1 MLTFVDLYFIINIKA
16 NYVYLQWFAD
26 FMLTNLW
33 RKKMDNYNNNGYN
46 NDSLNNPQGNGSDPQ
61 QNNYSNQGYQQP
73 YGTDNNQGYQQPY
86 GTDNNQGYQQQ
97 SYGAN
102 DYQQPYG
109 SQPDYS
115 NYNQNNY
122 QQQYP
127 NYNQYPVE
135 DKSAKNNATASLV
148 LGIIGL
154 CCCAPCGIV
163 GLILGINSKKAKPEN
178 NGLATAGIILS
189 IIALVIWAILLITQ
203 IVSGAFISSIS

>member
-1 MLTFVDLYFIINIKA
+1 
-16 NYVYLQWFAD
+16 
-26 FMLTNLW
+26 
-33 RKKMDNYNNNGYN
+33 MDNYNNNGYN
-46 NDSLNNPQGNGSDPQ
+46 NDSWNNPQGNGPDPQ

-73 YGTDNNQGYQQPY
+73 YG
-86 GTDNNQGYQQQ
+86 
-97 SYGAN
+97 
-102 DYQQPYG
+102 
-109 SQPDYS
+109 SQPDYN

-163 GLILGINSKKAKPEN
+163 GLILGINSKKANPEN

-203 IVSGAFISSIS
+203 IVSGTFISSIS

>member
-1 MLTFVDLYFIINIKA
+1 
-16 NYVYLQWFAD
+16 
-26 FMLTNLW
+26 
-33 RKKMDNYNNNGYN
+33 MDNYNNNGYN
-46 NDSLNNPQGNGSDPQ
+46 NDSWNNPQGNGPDPQ
-61 QNNYSNQGYQQP
+61 QNNYSNQGYQQPYGTDNNQGYQQP

>member
-1 MLTFVDLYFIINIKA
+1 
-16 NYVYLQWFAD
+16 
-26 FMLTNLW
+26 
-33 RKKMDNYNNNGYN
+33 MDNYNNNGYN
-46 NDSLNNPQGNGSDPQ
+46 NDSWNNPQGNGPDPQ
-61 QNNYSNQGYQQP
+61 QNNYSNQGYQQS
-73 YGTDNNQGYQQPY
+73 Y

-109 SQPDYS
+109 SQPDYNNYNQN

-178 NGLATAGIILS
+178 NGMATAGIVLS
-189 IIALVIWAILLITQ
+189 VIALVLWAILLIVQ
-203 IVSGAFISSIS
+203 IASGAFSSSIYY

>member
-1 MLTFVDLYFIINIKA
+1 
-16 NYVYLQWFAD
+16 
-26 FMLTNLW
+26 
-33 RKKMDNYNNNGYN
+33 MDNYNNNGYN
-46 NDSLNNPQGNGSDPQ
+46 NDSWNNPQGNGPDPQ

-86 GTDNNQGYQQQ
+86 GADNNQGYQQQ

-109 SQPDYS
+109 SQPDYN

-163 GLILGINSKKAKPEN
+163 GQYFLLLKLFQAHLSVQFPNLLLILLHSKQQADYMS
-178 NGLATAGIILS
+178 ACF
-189 IIALVIWAILLITQ
+189 AL
-203 IVSGAFISSIS
+203 G

>member
-1 MLTFVDLYFIINIKA
+1 
-16 NYVYLQWFAD
+16 
-26 FMLTNLW
+26 
-33 RKKMDNYNNNGYN
+33 MDNYNNNGYN
-46 NDSLNNPQGNGSDPQ
+46 NDSWNNPQGNGPDPQ

-163 GLILGINSKKAKPEN
+163 GLILGINSKKANPEN

-203 IVSGAFISSIS
+203 IVSGSFISSIS

>member
-1 MLTFVDLYFIINIKA
+1 
-16 NYVYLQWFAD
+16 
-26 FMLTNLW
+26 
-33 RKKMDNYNNNGYN
+33 MDNYNNNGYN
-46 NDSLNNPQGNGSDPQ
+46 NDSWNNPQGNGPDPQ

-73 YGTDNNQGYQQPY
+73 YGTDNNQG
-86 GTDNNQGYQQQ
+86 
-97 SYGAN
+97 
-102 DYQQPYG
+102 
-109 SQPDYS
+109 
-115 NYNQNNY
+115 Y

>member
-1 MLTFVDLYFIINIKA
+1 
-16 NYVYLQWFAD
+16 
-26 FMLTNLW
+26 
-33 RKKMDNYNNNGYN
+33 MDNYNNNGYN
-46 NDSLNNPQGNGSDPQ
+46 NDSLNNPQGNGPDPQ

-178 NGLATAGIILS
+178 NGLATVLYTSFYRFVLPRLWSDKGGICACS
-189 IIALVIWAILLITQ
+189 RRYSAFAKAKCFF
-203 IVSGAFISSIS
+203 SGWNSYCAYSVYSVRTLCFW